1 MDPGGQPPALVT
13 FGGGRVYVGSSD
25 IPAPPESAVY
35 RLVPSTIPHGPR
47 WEYEYVETLEV

>member
-1 MDPGGQPPALVT
+1 LVT